1 MTKQTKSKERV
12 SDFGEVFTSEREVNA
27 MLDLVKDETLRIES
41 RFLEPACG
49 DGNFLIEVLRR
60 KLDVVKRRYGKNPD
74 EYERYSV
81 LAVTSIYGVELLEDN
96 TLACRLRLF
105 DFWNDNYTKQLKDKA
120 SNQTRSSVEFIL
132 KRNIL
137 NGDALTLKETN
148 GQPIIFSEWSAVN
161 GSYLKRRDYRLDE
174 LLEGHEE
181 QLSIFST
188 DWEYDEEIKAMI
200 PKPIKEF
207 PPVHYN
213 EVSKYE

>member
-105 DFWNDNYTKQLKDKA
+105 DFWNDNYSKQLKDKA
-120 SNQTRSSVEFIL
+120 SNQTRSSIKFIL

-137 NGDALTLKETN
+137 NGDALTLKEKN

-207 PPVHYN
+207 PPIHYN

>member
-12 SDFGEVFTSEREVNA
+12 SDYGEVFTSEREVNA

-96 TLACRLRLF
+96 TLACRSRLF
-105 DFWNDNYTKQLKDKA
+105 DFWNDSYTKQLKDKA
-120 SNQTRSSVEFIL
+120 SNQTRISVEFIL
-132 KRNIL
+132 RRNIL

-161 GSYLKRRDYRLDE
+161 GSFLKRRDYRLDE

-213 EVSKYE
+213 EVSKYD